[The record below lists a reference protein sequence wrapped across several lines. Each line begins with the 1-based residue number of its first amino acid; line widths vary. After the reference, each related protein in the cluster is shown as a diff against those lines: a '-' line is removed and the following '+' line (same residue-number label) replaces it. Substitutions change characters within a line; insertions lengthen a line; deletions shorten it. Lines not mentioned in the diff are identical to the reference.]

1 MSVTRRALF
10 ATTLASIAMGCVLPV
25 LAQELVPEGP
35 VTTTA
40 LINVQSKTEEPL
52 NPAMLTLQLNGK
64 SMPITSVK
72 PIGAHNAQLAILI
85 DDGLRSS
92 FGNQLSDLVTFINSL
107 PPGMQV
113 FVGYMRNGEVYSPT
127 KDEGFSTNHAAIA
140 ETLRM
145 PISSGGVSASPYFCL
160 SEFVKHWPSNQP
172 GPRFVLMLT
181 NGVDPYNG
189 STSPLNQDSPY
200 VQTAQ
205 EDAQRAGVAVYA
217 IAYADAGYR
226 GVRGAAMSGQNY
238 LSQVAQ
244 STGGESL
251 WQGIGNPVSLQP
263 FLKEFSKDIS
273 ESYTITFM
281 ADAAREKNDTLA
293 RFKLKTS
300 QSGVKIHAPDGVHP
314 GVDLQ

>member
-1 MSVTRRALF
+1 MFAIQRVLF
-10 ATTLASIAMGCVLPV
+10 ATTLAALIPSCAMTAQ
-25 LAQELVPEGP
+25 AQEMPVEGP

-40 LINVQSKTEEPL
+40 LINVQSKADTAL
-52 NPAMLTLQLNGK
+52 NPAMLTLQVNGHAT
-64 SMPITSVK
+64 PVLGVK
-72 PIGAHNAQLAILI
+72 PIGANSAQVAILI

-92 FGNQLSDLVTFINSL
+92 FGNQLTDVAAFVNAL

-113 FVGYMRNGEVYSPT
+113 LIGYMRNGEVDVASPNG
-127 KDEGFSTNHAAIA
+127 GFSTDHAAVA
-140 ETLRM
+140 DALRL
-145 PISSGGVSASPYFCL
+145 PLSSAGISASPYFCL

-172 GPRFVLMLT
+172 GTRFVLMLT

-217 IAYADAGYR
+217 IAYADAGFR
-226 GVRGAAMSGQNY
+226 GVRGAGNSGQNY

-244 STGGESL
+244 ATGGDSL
-251 WQGIGNPVSLQP
+251 WQGVGNPVSLQP

-273 ESYTITFM
+273 ESYTISFM
-281 ADAAREKNDTLA
+281 APTAREKGDTLA
-293 RFKLKTS
+293 RLKLKTS
-300 QSGVKIHAPDGVHP
+300 QPGIKIHAPDGVHP
-314 GVDLQ
+314 GTNLQ

>member
-1 MSVTRRALF
+1 
-10 ATTLASIAMGCVLPV
+10 MGCVLPV
-25 LAQELVPEGP
+25 LAQEIRPEGP

-40 LINVQSKTEEPL
+40 LINVQSKSADPL
-52 NPAMLTLQLNGK
+52 NPAMLSLQINGK
-64 SMPITSVK
+64 STPVMSVNPIS
-72 PIGAHNAQLAILI
+72 AHNAQVAILI

-92 FGNQLSDLVTFINSL
+92 FGNQLGDLAAFVKSL
-107 PPGMQV
+107 PPNMQV
-113 FVGYMRNGEVYSPT
+113 MIGYMRNGEVYSPT
-127 KDEGFSTNHAAIA
+127 GQNGFSTDHAAVA
-140 ETLRM
+140 DTLRL
-145 PISSGGVSASPYFCL
+145 PISSAGVDASPYFCL

-172 GPRFVLMLT
+172 GPRFVLLLT

-217 IAYADAGYR
+217 IAYAETGYR
-226 GVRGAAMSGQNY
+226 RGRGAGMSGQNY
-238 LSQVAQ
+238 LSQVSQ
-244 STGGESL
+244 STGAESL
-251 WQGIGNPVSLQP
+251 WQGIGNPVSLEP

-281 ADAAREKNDTLA
+281 ADAAREKGDTLD

-300 QSGVKIHAPDGVHP
+300 QPGVKIHTPDGVHP